1 MIPSLMTLLSAVFL
15 AASFPPWNLAGC
27 MTFALVPWLLALLK
41 TSSRREAVLQGV
53 LLSTSFSCLTF
64 YWVAGTLHEF
74 GMMSWPPALLLFL
87 LFAPL
92 NQPIFILGAIPL
104 RECLLRLT
112 SKDSKAPAL
121 SGLFLLVAAALLYSG
136 VDTLFPKLFR
146 DTLGHAFHD
155 SSRIRQVADLGGA
168 SLLTFLVMAS
178 NLALAAF
185 LRRVREREE
194 RSVWPAWAASRPS
207 LLLAFVLW
215 AAAWGYGYQR
225 EKQVLRWMQNPRHTF
240 QAALIQGNIGDFEKV
255 AAEKGVRGA
264 ARKILDT
271 YFSLS
276 DEALTLQP
284 KPEVVIWPETAYPST
299 FRTPMTSDELLR
311 DQQVEA
317 WTRSRKVP
325 ILFGGY
331 DHSSGLDY
339 NALFFLH
346 PEPKFGFPASQ
357 DLAVYRKNILLM
369 FGEYLPGGSWFPFLK
384 NLFPMVA
391 NFGRGVGPETIAIP
405 IDSNRVVRTGPIIC
419 YEALFPSYI
428 LDAARKGSELIL
440 NITNDSWFGD
450 TAEPELHLSLT
461 RFRSIEAR
469 VPQLRGTNTGIS
481 ALVLPDGSIARSTP
495 TFRPGILNVTV
506 PVLPPLGSL
515 QVRWGDWF
523 PGFSLLVGGLIL
535 FLELRRSRRNALLND
550 TH

>member
-1 MIPSLMTLLSAVFL
+1 MIPSFLTLLSALLL
-15 AASFPPWNLAGC
+15 AASFPPWNLAGLVA
-27 MTFALVPWLLALLK
+27 FALVPWLLGLLK
-41 TSSRREAVLQGV
+41 TRSRKEALVQGA
-53 LLSTSFSCLTF
+53 LLSTAFSCLTF

-92 NQPIFILGAIPL
+92 NQPIFIFGAIPL
-104 RECLLRLT
+104 RAALLRLI
-112 SKDSKAPAL
+112 SKNTESASRNSL
-121 SGLFLLVAAALLYSG
+121 LLVTGVALAYAG
-136 VDTLFPKLFR
+136 ADTVFPKLFR

-155 SSRIRQVADLGGA
+155 SSQIRQVADLGGA
-168 SLLTFLVMAS
+168 SLLTFLVVVS
-178 NLALAAF
+178 NLAVTAL
-185 LRRVREREE
+185 LWRVREREE
-194 RSVWPAWAASRPS
+194 RSIWPAWSASVPA
-207 LLLAFVLW
+207 LLLASTLW
-215 AAAWGYGYQR
+215 LGAWGYGFQR
-225 EKQVLRWMQNPRHTF
+225 EKQVLRWMESPRHTF

-255 AAEKGVRGA
+255 AAEQGVRGA
-264 ARKILDT
+264 ARKVLDT

-325 ILFGGY
+325 VLFGGY
-331 DHSSGLDY
+331 DHSAGLDY
-339 NALFFLH
+339 NALFFLY
-346 PEPKFGFPASQ
+346 PEARAGVSGTQ
-357 DLAVYRKNILLM
+357 DLAIYRKNILLM
-369 FGEYLPGGSWFPFLK
+369 FGEYLPGTSWFPFLK
-384 NLFPMVA
+384 KLFPMVA
-391 NFGRGVGPETIAIP
+391 NFGRGVGPETIGIP
-405 IDSNRVVRTGPIIC
+405 IDSKRSVQTGPIIC
-419 YEALFPSYI
+419 YEALFPSYV
-428 LDAARKGSELIL
+428 LEAARKGSELIL

-450 TAEPELHLSLT
+450 SAEPELHFSLT

-535 FLELRRSRRNALLND
+535 FREIRRTKSGV
-550 TH
+550 

>member
-1 MIPSLMTLLSAVFL
+1 MLPSVLTLLSAVLL
-15 AASFPPWNLAGC
+15 AASFPPWNLAGFIP
-27 MTFALVPWLLALLK
+27 FALVPWLYGIAQ
-41 TSSRREAVLQGV
+41 TRSRREALLQGV
-53 LLSTSFSCLTF
+53 LLSSAFSCLTF

-74 GMMSWPPALLLFL
+74 GMMSWPPAILLFL

-92 NQPIFILGAIPL
+92 NQPIFTLMAVPA
-104 RECLLRLT
+104 RAVLLRITAKESTEPSRQRLF
-112 SKDSKAPAL
+112 SLLAL
-121 SGLFLLVAAALLYSG
+121 ALLYAG
-136 VDTLFPKLFR
+136 TDALFPKLFR

-155 SSRIRQVADLGGA
+155 SSAIRQVADLGGA
-168 SLLTFLVMAS
+168 SLLTFLVMVAS
-178 NLALAAF
+178 LAVAALF
-185 LRRVREREE
+185 LRVFKREE
-194 RSVWPAWAASRPS
+194 RSIWPAWAASQPA
-207 LLLAFVLW
+207 LVLALALW
-215 AAAWGYGYQR
+215 AGAWGYGLQR
-225 EKQVLRWMQNPRHTF
+225 EKQVLEWMQNPRHTF
-240 QAALIQGNIGDFEKV
+240 QAALIQGNIGDFDKV
-255 AAEKGVRGA
+255 AAEQGVRGA

-271 YFSLS
+271 YFALS

-325 ILFGGY
+325 VLFGGY
-331 DHSSGLDY
+331 DHSAGLDY

-346 PEPKFGFPASQ
+346 PEPRVGFSGSQ
-357 DLAVYRKNILLM
+357 DLSVYRKNILLV
-369 FGEYLPGGSWFPFLK
+369 FGEYLPGGAWFPFLK

-391 NFGRGVGPETIAIP
+391 HFGRGVGPETITVP
-405 IDSNRVVRTGPIIC
+405 IDSQRSVQTGPIIC

-428 LDAARKGSELIL
+428 LEAARKGSELIL

-450 TAEPELHLSLT
+450 SSEPELHFSLT

-469 VPQLRGTNTGIS
+469 IPQLRGTNTGIS
-481 ALVLPDGSIARSTP
+481 ALVLPDGSVARSTP

-523 PGFSLLVGGLIL
+523 PSFSLLSGGAIL
-535 FLELRRSRRNALLND
+535 FWLNRRGRSKRAE
-550 TH
+550 

>member
-1 MIPSLMTLLSAVFL
+1 MIPSFLTLLSALLL
-15 AASFPPWNLAGC
+15 AASFPPWNWAGLVA
-27 MTFALVPWLLALLK
+27 FALVPWLLGLLK
-41 TSSRREAVLQGV
+41 TRSRKEALIQGA
-53 LLSTSFSCLTF
+53 LLSTAFSCLTF

-92 NQPIFILGAIPL
+92 NQPIFIFGAIPL
-104 RECLLRLT
+104 RAALLRLT
-112 SKDSKAPAL
+112 SKNGGITRRHSL
-121 SGLFLLVAAALLYSG
+121 LLVAGVALVYAG
-136 VDTLFPKLFR
+136 ADTIFPKLFR

-155 SSRIRQVADLGGA
+155 SPQIRQVADLGGA
-168 SLLTFLVMAS
+168 SLLTFLAVVS
-178 NLALAAF
+178 NLAVTGL
-185 LRRVREREE
+185 LWRLREREE
-194 RSVWPAWAASRPS
+194 RSIWPAWSASLPT
-207 LLLAFVLW
+207 LLLALALW
-215 AAAWGYGYQR
+215 VGAWGYGFQR
-225 EKQVLRWMQNPRHTF
+225 EKQVLLWMKNPRHTF

-255 AAEKGVRGA
+255 AAKQGVRGA
-264 ARKILDT
+264 ARKVLDT

-317 WTRSRKVP
+317 WSRSKKVP

-331 DHSSGLDY
+331 DHSAGLDY
-339 NALFFLH
+339 NALFFLY
-346 PEPKFGFPASQ
+346 PEAQVGTSGAQ

-369 FGEYLPGGSWFPFLK
+369 FGEYLPGASWLPFLK
-384 NLFPMVA
+384 NIFPMVA
-391 NFGRGVGPETIAIP
+391 NFGRGVGPETIGIP
-405 IDSNRVVRTGPIIC
+405 IDSKRSVQAGPIIC
-419 YEALFPSYI
+419 YEALFPSYV
-428 LDAARKGSELIL
+428 LEAARKGSELIL

-450 TAEPELHLSLT
+450 SAEPELHFSLT

-523 PGFSLLVGGLIL
+523 PGFSLLVGGLLL
-535 FLELRRSRRNALLND
+535 FRELRRTQSGV
-550 TH
+550 